1 MFLRL
6 CSSSFMFAQTHKS
19 VQHKK
24 LPIAKLS
31 FEGSVKQ
38 SRANGNKTSSL
49 DPVLVK
55 TAQKQTMSGWSTS
68 NHLLRPDAHKLIT
81 IH

>member
-1 MFLRL
+1 
-6 CSSSFMFAQTHKS
+6 MFAQTHKS

-31 FEGSVKQ
+31 FDLKSRKRETEP
-38 SRANGNKTSSL
+38 SRANGTKTSSL

-55 TAQKQTMSGWSTS
+55 TAQKQTERLFDM
-68 NHLLRPDAHKLIT
+68 LLRPDAHKLLT